1 MYYCPGN
8 YWSFERLKGDLQ
20 NKLNT
25 FKKNKTKE
33 NLKNVGIQI
42 TPLTLY
48 KKYKEKRK
56 SKKISN
62 KKCIFFPYLNVT

>member
-25 FKKNKTKE
+25 FKKTR
-33 NLKNVGIQI
+33 Q
-42 TPLTLY
+42 
-48 KKYKEKRK
+48 KKFEECW
-56 SKKISN
+56 N
-62 KKCIFFPYLNVT
+62 TNNTTDFV

>member
-48 KKYKEKRK
+48 KKYKEKSKRK
-56 SKKISN
+56 KFLTK
-62 KKCIFFPYLNVT
+62 NVFVSHI